1 MKPLFA
7 LILAL
12 AATFAQGQTMGLHL
26 GSIHDKRG
34 FNNTNP
40 GLYLKTESGL
50 TIGAVVNSE
59 NNPAFYM
66 GKTYAKPLA
75 FGDLSVTVGGIYGY
89 ALAPIV
95 PLAVPSLGLV
105 CGEKTTCRIS
115 FLAQLHKNGA
125 NALHFSI
132 EKRL

>member
-1 MKPLFA
+1 MKAFFA

-12 AATFAQGQTMGLHL
+12 AATVAQAQTVGLHL
-26 GSIHDKRG
+26 ASIHDKPG

-40 GLYLKTESGL
+40 GIYLKTESGFTL
-50 TIGAVVNSE
+50 GAVVNSE

-66 GKTYAKPLA
+66 GKTYTKPMSS
-75 FGDLSVTVGGIYGY
+75 GDLSMTVGGIHGY
-89 ALAPIV
+89 KLAPIV
-95 PLAVPSLGLV
+95 PLVVPSLGV
-105 CGEKTTCRIS
+105 NCGEKTTCRIS
-115 FLAQLHKNGA
+115 YLTQLHKNGA